1 MFRFGNDG
9 PFGTGDLRYPHLF
22 WIESPHT
29 GMTPWRLN
37 PTDGC
42 RDMNAP
48 SKPVREAWTSVAR
61 HTAAIVDAHPVS
73 ARAIGAAVPVAIA
86 TPVAILLQGW
96 KDGDSFDVMI
106 LAVVF
111 ATWFGGIRSGLL
123 ATLFAAFSLDFFII
137 GPRYHFND
145 GLDWIDTVTFVTV
158 ALMIGTLYSSARWAR
173 QKAETLMRSEAVA
186 HADLERTAQELRA
199 ANEIKDEFLGLVSH
213 ELKTPLTTI
222 VLDAGILRSRGDQ
235 FDAESRTMMAAE
247 IAEEGQRL
255 ARIIDNLLVLARGG
269 EVATEPVLL
278 GRLVKRVIT
287 RHEALHPDRGIA
299 VDIDP
304 SVVVTAQPL
313 HVEQVVLNLLSNAEK
328 YSPPRMPIRVSVRS
342 YGGEAQVSVSD
353 HGHGI
358 DDKEAD
364 LIFSAFYRSASTSGD
379 QPGIGVG
386 LAVCKRLVEA
396 QSGRIWVSRTNDG
409 GAQFS
414 FTLPL
419 DEEAN
424 TPAFA

>member
-1 MFRFGNDG
+1 MEGRRLLRRHDPCGRLRNVVR
-9 PFGTGDLRYPHLF
+9 RYP
-22 WIESPHT
+22 
-29 GMTPWRLN
+29 
-37 PTDGC
+37 
-42 RDMNAP
+42 
-48 SKPVREAWTSVAR
+48 
-61 HTAAIVDAHPVS
+61 
-73 ARAIGAAVPVAIA
+73 ARACWRRCSPR
-86 TPVAILLQGW
+86 
-96 KDGDSFDVMI
+96 FC
-106 LAVVF
+106 
-111 ATWFGGIRSGLL
+111 
-123 ATLFAAFSLDFFII
+123 LDFFII

-145 GLDWIDTVTFVTV
+145 GLDWIDTTTFVTV
-158 ALMIGTLYSSARWAR
+158 ALVIGTLYSAARSARR
-173 QKAETLMRSEAVA
+173 KAETLMRSEAAA
-186 HADLERTAQELRA
+186 HSALEQTAHELRA

-222 VLDAGILRSRGDQ
+222 VLDAGLLRSRADHL
-235 FDAESRTMMAAE
+235 DAESRTMMAGE

-299 VDIDP
+299 VDIDAD
-304 SVVVTAQPL
+304 VVVTAQPL

-328 YSPPRMPIRVSVRS
+328 YSPPRMPIRVSVHRD
-342 YGGEAQVSVSD
+342 GGEAHVSVSD

-358 DDKEAD
+358 DDAEAEK
-364 LIFSAFYRSASTSGD
+364 IFSAFYRSASTSGD

-396 QSGRIWVSRTNDG
+396 QSGRIWVSRTADG

-414 FTLPL
+414 FTLPF
-419 DEEAN
+419 DQEAN
-424 TPAFA
+424 TPAYA